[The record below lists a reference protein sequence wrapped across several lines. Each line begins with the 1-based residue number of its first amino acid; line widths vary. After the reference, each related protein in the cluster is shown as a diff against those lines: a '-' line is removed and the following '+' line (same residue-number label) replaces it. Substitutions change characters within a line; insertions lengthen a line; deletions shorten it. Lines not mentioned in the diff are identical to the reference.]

1 MGLRPA
7 SAWHHSA
14 MVEYGGGISQGPAG
28 QVAGG
33 SHPFGGGGDLFGSLS
48 QVANDAVATVSRLS
62 PIELAIGIVVVFL
75 ALVILRR
82 AF

>member
-1 MGLRPA
+1 
-7 SAWHHSA
+7 
-14 MVEYGGGISQGPAG
+14 MVEYGGGISEGPAG

-33 SHPFGGGGDLFGSLS
+33 SHLSQGGDLFGSLS
-48 QVANDAVATVSRLS
+48 RVANDAVATVSQLS
-62 PIELAIGIVVVFL
+62 PVELAIGIAVVFL

>member
-1 MGLRPA
+1 MGPA
-7 SAWHHSA
+7 PCVRWDDSP
-14 MVEYGGGISQGPAG
+14 MVEYGGGISEGPAG

-33 SHPFGGGGDLFGSLS
+33 SHLSQGGDLFASLS
-48 QVANDAVATVSRLS
+48 HVANDAVATVSRLS
-62 PIELAIGIVVVFL
+62 PLEIAVGIVVVFL

>member
-1 MGLRPA
+1 
-7 SAWHHSA
+7 
-14 MVEYGGGISQGPAG
+14 MVEYGGGISEGPAG

-33 SHPFGGGGDLFGSLS
+33 SHLSQGGDLFGSLS
-48 QVANDAVATVSRLS
+48 HVANDAITTVSRLS
-62 PIELAIGIVVVFL
+62 PLELAGGIVVIFF

>member
-1 MGLRPA
+1 
-7 SAWHHSA
+7 
-14 MVEYGGGISQGPAG
+14 MVEYGGGIGEGPAG

-33 SHPFGGGGDLFGSLS
+33 SHLAQGGDLFGSLS
-48 QVANDAVATVSRLS
+48 QIANNAVATVSQLS
-62 PIELAIGIVVVFL
+62 PIELAVGIVVIFL

>member
-1 MGLRPA
+1 
-7 SAWHHSA
+7 

-28 QVAGG
+28 QVGGG
-33 SHPFGGGGDLFGSLS
+33 SHPLNQGGDLFASLS
-48 QVANDAVATVSRLS
+48 HVANDAVAIVSRLS

>member
-1 MGLRPA
+1 
-7 SAWHHSA
+7 
-14 MVEYGGGISQGPAG
+14 MVEYGGGITEGPAG

-33 SHPFGGGGDLFGSLS
+33 SHPFGQGGDLLGSLTH
-48 QVANDAVATVSRLS
+48 VANDAVAAVARLS
-62 PIELAIGIVVVFL
+62 PVELAVGIVVVFL

>member
-1 MGLRPA
+1 
-7 SAWHHSA
+7 

-33 SHPFGGGGDLFGSLS
+33 SHLAQGGDLFGSLS
-48 QVANDAVATVSRLS
+48 QVASDAVATVSRLS
-62 PIELAIGIVVVFL
+62 PVEMAIGIVVVFL

>member
-1 MGLRPA
+1 MGSTHCVRWDDA
-7 SAWHHSA
+7 A
-14 MVEYGGGISQGPAG
+14 MVEYGGGISEGPAG

-33 SHPFGGGGDLFGSLS
+33 SHLSQGSDLFASLS
-48 QVANDAVATVSRLS
+48 HIANDAVATVSRLS

-75 ALVILRR
+75 ALVFLRR

>member
-1 MGLRPA
+1 
-7 SAWHHSA
+7 

-48 QVANDAVATVSRLS
+48 QVASDAVATVSRLS
-62 PIELAIGIVVVFL
+62 PMM
-75 ALVILRR
+75 
-82 AF
+82 

>member
-1 MGLRPA
+1 
-7 SAWHHSA
+7 
-14 MVEYGGGISQGPAG
+14 MVEYGGGISEGPAG

-33 SHPFGGGGDLFGSLS
+33 SHVVGQGGDLFGNVSHL
-48 QVANDAVATVSRLS
+48 ANDAMTAVASLS
-62 PIELAIGIVVVFL
+62 PVEMAIGIVVVFL